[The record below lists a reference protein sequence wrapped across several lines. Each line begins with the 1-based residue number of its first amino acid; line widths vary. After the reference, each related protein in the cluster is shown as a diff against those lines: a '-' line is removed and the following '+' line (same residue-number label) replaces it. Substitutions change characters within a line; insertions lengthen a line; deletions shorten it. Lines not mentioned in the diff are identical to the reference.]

1 MEKKLISVVANIYL
15 YKISRLFK
23 NFDNECIKFMVSV
36 LTGLK
41 IPFDEALR
49 KPEGCKQSTVEACE
63 EEKDSSIK
71 QVPKSG
77 SLDEEDKIADSKQCS
92 SINTQCSSFVK
103 LPMLIASTEITE
115 LVAKEIVF
123 SEPILSI
130 LKVKN
135 EVFITESEIVTYFDE
150 NSFKGVLVYEGH
162 LKTDLEYLEDATTNR
177 DAINSYDIEGKAK
190 HYITFTPFYGTKEI
204 ILKGETIK
212 EGDIVLKNL
221 PIDMKKCTFSVNT
234 SLKEETSRN
243 KFVKEY
249 KSCNVIVVLV
259 CDIDI
264 FKEELVGI

>member
-1 MEKKLISVVANIYL
+1 MEKKLVNVIDYICL
-15 YKISRLFK
+15 YKINRLFK
-23 NFDNECIKFMVSV
+23 NIDNQCIRFLEAV
-36 LTGLK
+36 LIGLK
-41 IPFDEALR
+41 GPFDESLR

-63 EEKDSSIK
+63 EGKDISIK
-71 QVPKSG
+71 QVPKSD

-103 LPMLIASTEITE
+103 LPILAASAEITE

-123 SEPILSI
+123 LEPILSI
-130 LKVKN
+130 LTVKN

-204 ILKGETIK
+204 ILMGETIK
-212 EGDIVLKNL
+212 EGNLVIKNL

-234 SLKEETSRN
+234 SLKEETSIN

-249 KSCNVIVVLV
+249 KRCNIIVVLV